1 MGTSKAITEGIEI
14 SVDVRYIL
22 EQSRP
27 IDNFYFFLYTITIQN
42 KNEFTVKLERRHW
55 YIFDSNG
62 EKREVEGEGVVGET
76 PSIAPGQKYSYSS
89 ACNLATEMGKMH
101 GIYTMSRLLDGK
113 KIEVH
118 IPEFFLVTPQK
129 LN

>member
-62 EKREVEGEGVVGET
+62 EKREVEGEGVVG
-76 PSIAPGQKYSYSS
+76 
-89 ACNLATEMGKMH
+89 
-101 GIYTMSRLLDGK
+101 
-113 KIEVH
+113 
-118 IPEFFLVTPQK
+118 
-129 LN
+129 